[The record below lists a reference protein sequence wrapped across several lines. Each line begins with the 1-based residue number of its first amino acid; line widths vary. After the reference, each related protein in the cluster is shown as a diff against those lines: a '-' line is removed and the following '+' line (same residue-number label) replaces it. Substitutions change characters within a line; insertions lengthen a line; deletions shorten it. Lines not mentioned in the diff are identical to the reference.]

1 MFEFKAARIAI
12 LGAITLTALSLLPQ
26 PAAAQTPEAV
36 TVAVVRFHPATA
48 GSPADI
54 GTAMAD
60 SLVFELH
67 DGKRI
72 SVPTRADTEEALSRA
87 MVLDPAKPLSPKDA
101 VRLGTVMLSQWVV
114 FGTYQKGADSFRL
127 NVMIASVEDEKL
139 YKLKLT
145 GKDMIEVQDAL
156 GEKVRTLVL
165 GGLQK
170 KEEPVAQQKPEPE
183 PAPAV
188 VAEPD
193 PLIAKIAGM
202 SQRERERAAVQ
213 EFNLGVRLGDDSD
226 EERAHYEKA
235 VRYNPDFAR
244 ARLNLGLIAY
254 KHDEWDV
261 AIENLRAFTELTPN
275 DPDVPAVKR
284 YISDA
289 EARLAKE
296 AFAGANVS
304 FTPAPAQRGW
314 SAREWYN
321 AALEKQES
329 EPSIAIQY
337 YRQAV
342 AEDPSLFQAH
352 YNLGTLYYNRDEL
365 QDAASSFSEY
375 LATAPDTDP
384 DRSAIR
390 NLLKHLPAPAKKN

>member
-1 MFEFKAARIAI
+1 MFDFKTARIAI
-12 LGAITLTALSLLPQ
+12 LCALALISLALPLGSRAE
-26 PAAAQTPEAV
+26 AAEAV
-36 TVAVVRFHPATA
+36 TVAIVRFHPATA
-48 GSPADI
+48 ASPADI

-72 SVPTRADTEEALSRA
+72 SVPTRADTEEALKRA

-114 FGTYQKGADSFRL
+114 FGTYQKGADTFRL

-165 GGLQK
+165 GGFQK
-170 KEEPVAQQKPEPE
+170 KEEPVAEKKPEPE
-183 PAPAV
+183 PAAPAP
-188 VAEPD
+188 EPD
-193 PLIAKIAGM
+193 PLEAKIAGM
-202 SQRERERAAVQ
+202 SQKERQRAAVQ

-226 EERAHYEKA
+226 EERSHYEKA
-235 VRYNPDFAR
+235 VRYDPDFAR

-261 AIENLRAFTELTPN
+261 AIEHLRAFTQLSPS

-289 EARLAKE
+289 ESRLAKE
-296 AFAGANVS
+296 AFAGADVS

-321 AALEKQES
+321 AALEKQDS
-329 EPSIAIQY
+329 EPSVAIEY

-342 AEDPSLFQAH
+342 AADPTLFQAH

-365 QDAASSFSEY
+365 QDAANSFSEY
-375 LATAPDTDP
+375 LRAAPDTDP
-384 DRSAIR
+384 DRSTIR